1 MNAATDMHAEFAN
14 ALSLAAPAVPPSLR
28 ATRGVAR
35 RFDVYRNNTVAAR
48 VQALAASFPVAQ
60 ALVGE
65 AFFRAMA
72 AARVRADPPRSPI
85 LVEYGEGFAEFVAS
99 FAPAAA
105 VPYLADVVRL
115 EQARV
120 RAFHAADA
128 VPVPQAALA
137 ALLAAPA
144 RLGATRATLHPACT
158 WLRSRHAVHAIWL
171 AHHTAAGDLRG
182 LAVDVPQQVLVARPR
197 LAVAVEPID
206 ASVAD
211 ALDALRAGATL
222 LQATAGL
229 AEATLVAL
237 FTLIVRHG
245 VIVSLSSSTES

>member
-1 MNAATDMHAEFAN
+1 MHAEFAN

-28 ATRGVAR
+28 ATRGLAR
-35 RFDVYRNNTVAAR
+35 RFDVYRNNSVATR
-48 VQALAASFPVAQ
+48 VQALAASFPVTR

-72 AARVRADPPRSPI
+72 AARVREDPPRSPV
-85 LVEYGEGFAEFVAS
+85 LVEYGEGFAEFIAT
-99 FAPAAA
+99 FAPAAT
-105 VPYLADVVRL
+105 VLYLADVARL

-137 ALLAAPA
+137 ALLADPA
-144 RLGATRATLHPACT
+144 RLGATRVNLHPACT

-171 AHHTAAGDLRG
+171 AHHTATCDLRG
-182 LAVDVPQQVLVARPR
+182 RSIDMPQQVLVARPDLR
-197 LAVAVEPID
+197 VEVEPID
-206 ASVAD
+206 AAIAD
-211 ALDALRAGATL
+211 ALDALHAGATL

-229 AEATLVAL
+229 ADATLVAL
-237 FTLIVRHG
+237 FTLIVRYG
-245 VIVSLSSSTES
+245 LIVSLSSSTES